1 MSIDFN
7 GSEAIYAQAWME
19 LGLVLVYYIMTAV
32 VLRVRRHVIVPVRYE
47 PPRGISPGVAAYIFR
62 NGRCECAFIAS
73 LVSLACKGAIEIRQ
87 EKDWLGITNLGDT
100 NGDATT
106 EETELLRALCPAPG
120 LQYTFS
126 SADYA
131 ELGGAFQKFKRCV
144 EDTAEPE
151 ILSPHTFLWAGG
163 AVASLAVILLLL
175 LSLPWPEH
183 ANSLLGIAYFS
194 FWIVL
199 GLAALVGALTT
210 WPITLGKLASYI
222 PGRGVPHRPLNLSDG
237 VPFYMTVAA
246 AFGFAMLSY
255 WTAPL
260 FAVTIAAAVVM
271 TVVFRRVLE
280 APTREGREVL
290 AELHG
295 FREFLERADSDR
307 LNRENQPEESPAIL
321 EKGTPYAI
329 ALGVEQGWGKELT
342 ENVTSL
348 LEMDEA
354 TEWPPPIRVKDEN
367 NDEVLQLGISKSR
380 YSVERG
386 RKQDGMQKR

>member
-7 GSEAIYAQAWME
+7 GSEAIYVQAWME
-19 LGLVLVYYIMTAV
+19 LGLVLVYYIMATV
-32 VLRVRRHVIVPVRYE
+32 VLRVRRHVAVPVRYE

-73 LVSLACKGAIEIRQ
+73 LVSLACKGAIEFRQ
-87 EKDWLGITNLGDT
+87 EKDWLAITNLGDP
-100 NGDATT
+100 NGDATS

-120 LQYTFS
+120 FQYTFS

-131 ELGGAFQKFKRCV
+131 ELGRAFQKFKRCV
-144 EDTAEPE
+144 EDIAEPE
-151 ILSPHTFLWAGG
+151 LLSPHTFLWALG
-163 AVASLAVILLLL
+163 AVTSLAVILLLL

-199 GLAALVGALTT
+199 GLTALVGALHT
-210 WPITLGKLASYI
+210 WPITLGKLASYL

-237 VPFYMTVAA
+237 VPFYMTAAA

-260 FAVTIAAAVVM
+260 FAGTIAAAVVM
-271 TVVFRRVLE
+271 TVLFRHFLE
-280 APTREGREVL
+280 APTRAGREVL

-307 LNRENQPEESPAIL
+307 LNRENHPEETPEVLEAI
-321 EKGTPYAI
+321 TPYAI

-342 ENVTSL
+342 ENLTSM

-354 TEWPPPIRVKDEN
+354 TEWPPRVRSMGEAEDQ
-367 NDEVLQLGISKSR
+367 VIQLGISKGKNSGSR
-380 YSVERG
+380 L
-386 RKQDGMQKR
+386 KR